1 MTDMTVQNLP
11 LKKMALA
18 IARQLGHN
26 GAIVIT
32 KSSEGYHL
40 GVAGLS
46 DREVQ
51 EALCVGIHQNFRQM
65 ERAE

>member
-1 MTDMTVQNLP
+1 MPEAVIQNLP
-11 LKKMALA
+11 LNKMARA
-18 IARQLGHN
+18 IARQHGHD
-26 GAIVIT
+26 GAIIIT

-40 GVAGLS
+40 GVSGLS

-65 ERAE
+65 ERDE

>member
-1 MTDMTVQNLP
+1 MPIDNVP
-11 LKKMALA
+11 LNKMARA
-18 IARQLGHN
+18 IARQHDHD
-26 GAIVIT
+26 GAIIIT
-32 KSSEGYHL
+32 KSEQGYHL

-65 ERAE
+65 EREGES

>member
-1 MTDMTVQNLP
+1 MPNLP
-11 LKKMALA
+11 LKNMALA
-18 IARQLGHN
+18 IARQHGHD

-32 KSSEGYHL
+32 KLSEGYHL

-51 EALCVGIHQNFRQM
+51 EAFCVGIHQNFRQM
-65 ERAE
+65 ERDP